1 MVQSQA
7 HRKRVYAVGIKYG
20 HISSMVTGNPRK
32 FGRMST
38 APNRRLEKFAYKES
52 KNFHNN

>member
-1 MVQSQA
+1 MLLVSRMTTA
-7 HRKRVYAVGIKYG
+7 
-20 HISSMVTGNPRK
+20 NPRK

-38 APNRRLEKFAYKES
+38 APNRRLEKFAYEES